1 MLVSLGLDFNR
12 ADVGTRESFH
22 LTDSEVE
29 GAYVRKTEC
38 HGVREFLVINT
49 CNRVELYGW
58 LEASPRSLRSPH
70 RYLALRYFGSDVEA
84 ERFLAVATHR
94 LGRGAVEHL
103 FRVASGLESQILG
116 DIHIQGQV
124 RRAYRLTVET
134 GTLGPHLHRLL
145 DMALRTGKAVKRE
158 TELMSGRS
166 SVGSEAAALAARR
179 LGGLEGKRCAVVGCG
194 KIGAHTT
201 QSLLKLGADVV
212 LLNRTAGR
220 AEQLAASVGGRVG
233 DWDRLH
239 AEVAASEV
247 AIVAT
252 GSRTPVILLDNLL
265 RERSAGDPHLLLID
279 VGMPRNVEPA
289 IAGFPDTT
297 LVDLDQLHPD
307 AALVARSRVDAV
319 PKAQDMVSA
328 HIDEYMAWQ
337 TSQGAKEALRPLREA
352 LHEICMREIR
362 YATEQG
368 GSENDLERAAGRI
381 VSKLL
386 ARPMTVLRGT
396 ERDQDVEVVHG
407 ALRLIFENE
416 RRAGSD
422 LPPELETASG

>member
-1 MLVSLGLDFNR
+1 MLVSLVLDFNR

-22 LTDSEVE
+22 LTDAEVE
-29 GAYVRKTEC
+29 GAYVRETEC
-38 HGVREFLVINT
+38 HGVKEFLVINT

-70 RYLALRYFGSDVEA
+70 RYLAMRYFGDDVEA
-84 ERFLAVATHR
+84 ERFLAAASQR
-94 LGRGAVEHL
+94 IGRGAVEHL

-124 RRAYRLTVET
+124 RRAYRFATES

-145 DMALRTGKAVKRE
+145 DVALKTGKAVKRE
-158 TELMSGRS
+158 TELMTGRS

-194 KIGAHTT
+194 KIGAHTA

-212 LLNRTAGR
+212 LLNRSPAR
-220 AEQLAASVGGRVG
+220 AQQVASGIGGTIG
-233 DWDRLH
+233 DWSRLH
-239 AEVAASEV
+239 AEVARSEV

-252 GSRTPVILLDNLL
+252 GSRTPVIRLEELLE
-265 RERSAGDPHLLLID
+265 ERTSGDPHLLLID

-289 IAGFPDTT
+289 IAGFPCTT
-297 LVDLDQLHPD
+297 LVDLDQLHPE

-319 PKAQDMVSA
+319 PQAQEVVAA
-328 HIDEYMAWQ
+328 HVDEYIAWQ
-337 TSQGAKEALRPLREA
+337 ASQGAKEALRPLREA

-362 YATEQG
+362 YATENG
-368 GSENDLERAAGRI
+368 GEDADLQRAAGRI

-386 ARPMTVLRGT
+386 ARPMTVLRASD
-396 ERDQDVEVVHG
+396 RDHDVEVVHG

-416 RRAGSD
+416 RAR
-422 LPPELETASG
+422 ELEAPGV